1 MSSISDIMDEE
12 KNAQQLLRDAEQNAQ
27 AMLRDARASAAA
39 MVRRAQSDDT
49 LLKELTERHK
59 ERIAALR
66 GKIVAECQARVAE
79 TEKLCERNLEA
90 AIKLVTDD
98 VLGGDVEQRS
108 A

>member
-1 MSSISDIMDEE
+1 MSSINDIMEEE
-12 KNAQQLLRDAEQNAQ
+12 KNAQQLLRDAEQKAQ
-27 AMLRDARASAAA
+27 AILRDARASAVA

-49 LLKELTERHK
+49 LVKELTERQK
-59 ERIAALR
+59 ERTAALR
-66 GKIVAECQARVAE
+66 AKILEECQARAAE

-98 VLGGDVEQRS
+98 VLGADVEQRS